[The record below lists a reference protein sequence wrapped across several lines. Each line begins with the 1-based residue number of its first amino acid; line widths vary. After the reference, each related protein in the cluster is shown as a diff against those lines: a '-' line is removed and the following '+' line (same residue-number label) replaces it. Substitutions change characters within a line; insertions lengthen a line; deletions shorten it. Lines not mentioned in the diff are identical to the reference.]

1 MEMAMFSSS
10 ASRFILAAFLAASLA
25 ALFVYLTDG
34 GESKQASSSDSFAQK
49 LVVHSAPRN
58 LPDFTLDLPEG
69 AKPISAFQGQF
80 LIINFWATWC
90 APCRREMPQ
99 FEHLQALLAAYPVQ
113 ITTISLDRG
122 QRDKPDAFLDE
133 LGIVALLRGHDG
145 QQALARQIGLFGV
158 PTTILVDQEGR
169 ELARLQ
175 GEVEWDSEEA
185 VAAITAVI
193 EASMVP

>member
-1 MEMAMFSSS
+1 MFRSS

-69 AKPISAFQGQF
+69 AKQISVFQGQF

-113 ITTISLDRG
+113 IMTISLDRG

-145 QQALARQIGLFGV
+145 QQAIARQIGLFGV

-175 GEVEWDSEEA
+175 GEAEWDSAEA

-193 EASMVP
+193 EASMAP